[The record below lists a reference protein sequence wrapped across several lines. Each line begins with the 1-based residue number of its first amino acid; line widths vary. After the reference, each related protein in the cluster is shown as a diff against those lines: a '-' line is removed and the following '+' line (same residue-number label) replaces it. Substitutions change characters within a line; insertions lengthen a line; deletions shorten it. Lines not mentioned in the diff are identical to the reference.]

1 MVHLSQRAQAIS
13 ESLTLAISAKANAL
27 RLQGVDVVSFGAGEP
42 DFDTPEA
49 VRHEAHEAIQEGFT
63 RYTPVSGILP
73 LKQAIASHVSSDHG
87 ASYSPSEVVV
97 GAGAK
102 QCLYNLFQVALDPG
116 DEVLIPTPYWTSY
129 PEQVQLAGGTPVF
142 VPTGPS
148 FIPEVGEFQQRIT
161 DKTRV
166 LVINSPSNPTGCI
179 YSEDQLAPIAELA
192 RERNLLVVS
201 DEIYAHLIYGDRR
214 HVSIVTQ
221 CGLREQGVIIS
232 GVSKTY
238 AMTGWRIGYAIGPAE
253 IIGAMGR
260 IQSHSTS
267 CPNSIAQRAAL
278 AALSAPLGPI
288 VEPMLR
294 EFDKRRMYMVSRLKD
309 ISGIAVEEPAGAF
322 YTFPRVSKFYGKQGF
337 GRTISDSTSFAQ
349 ALLES
354 HNVAAVPGIAFG
366 ADDYLRFS
374 YAVSLDEIES
384 GLDRFEDFLAGLR

>member
-1 MVHLSQRAQAIS
+1 M
-13 ESLTLAISAKANAL
+13 
-27 RLQGVDVVSFGAGEP
+27 
-42 DFDTPEA
+42 
-49 VRHEAHEAIQEGFT
+49 
-63 RYTPVSGILP
+63 
-73 LKQAIASHVSSDHG
+73 
-87 ASYSPSEVVV
+87 
-97 GAGAK
+97 
-102 QCLYNLFQVALDPG
+102 
-116 DEVLIPTPYWTSY
+116 
-129 PEQVQLAGGTPVF
+129 
-142 VPTGPS
+142 
-148 FIPEVGEFQQRIT
+148 
-161 DKTRV
+161 
-166 LVINSPSNPTGCI
+166 
-179 YSEDQLAPIAELA
+179 A